1 MKDIAHLETDKLIEH
16 IEKEL
21 NHAYSEC
28 FKTLKKKLKD
38 IYLKL
43 DMSLPEE
50 ERVKLLNQSKRIQ
63 KLINSM
69 AIEIQSVNKN
79 AVEMVRENTYTCY
92 AINHD
97 YSTFILEHSSGLD
110 TGYNVFN
117 REAVK
122 RLLKGEEL
130 PFTLIAYDELTDKSR
145 IVRELTRQLTQ
156 SIILGESITKMAKR
170 IQDVTNKN
178 YKSSVTIARTEMT
191 RVQNAGRLDSFKRGE
206 ALGLKLKKKWIST
219 IDSRTRV
226 SHAKLMGETVD
237 LDKPFSNGLMHPG
250 GVGKASEVI
259 NCRCTHIVEFE
270 GFKKSE
276 AELKLDETL
285 KKMSYEQWRDLH
297 DRG

>member
-1 MKDIAHLETDKLIEH
+1 MKDIAHIETDKLIEH

-38 IYLKL
+38 IYIKL
-43 DMSLPEE
+43 DMSLSEE
-50 ERVKLLNQSKRIQ
+50 ERAKLLNQSKRIQ
-63 KLINSM
+63 KIINSM
-69 AIEIQSVNKN
+69 ALEIQSVNKN
-79 AVEMVRENTYTCY
+79 AVEMVKENTYICY

-97 YSTFILEHSSGLD
+97 YSTFILERSSGLD

-122 RLLKGEEL
+122 RLLKGEES
-130 PFTLIAYDELTDKSR
+130 PFTLIAYDELTDR
-145 IVRELTRQLTQ
+145 ANIVRELTRQLTQ

-178 YKSSVTIARTEMT
+178 YSSSVTIARTEMT

-219 IDSRTRV
+219 IDGRTRV

-250 GVGKASEVI
+250 GFGKASEVI